1 MLSLLKITPPSPI
14 EISEGDG
21 GAIYNSGTISFSGD
35 NVFEGNRDGNNLND
49 INNQGTI
56 NVIGNISLDG
66 GISGDRGASNYG
78 KVVFADGAN
87 LTVKAETTTISQNDV
102 KNKGATLHLN
112 IRNGFFGNYEMIT
125 DYSTYALLKVN
136 MLGHTKAQN
145 IKKYPNF
152 KNMLV

>member
-1 MLSLLKITPPSPI
+1 MVANSTLAKSINKRI
-14 EISEGDG
+14 EVSSGETKVFNHVNAANLATQDNDGDV
-21 GAIYNSGTISFSGD
+21 IYNAGTVTIGDASSFTD
-35 NVFEGNRDGNNLND
+35 N
-49 INNQGTI
+49 
-56 NVIGNISLDG
+56 S
-66 GISGDRGASNYG
+66 ISGDRGASNYG

-145 IKKYPNF
+145 VKKYPNF